1 LNSTPAD
8 ILSGFKAGDAPRLT
22 DAEAAALLRCGDLTA
37 LGQAANAVRQRLHPG
52 NIVTFVADRNINY
65 TNICV
70 SRCKFCAFW
79 RDKEDGYVLTKDELA
94 KKIKETIE
102 AGGTQILLQGGLH
115 PDLRLDFYIDLLKF
129 IKSNFDIHVH
139 AFSPP
144 EIIHFARLNGM
155 PVRNVIA
162 ELRKAGLDSIPG
174 GGAEILSNAVRSL
187 VSPHK
192 CTADEWIAVMRE
204 AHLLGMRTTATMMFG
219 HAETH
224 SARVEHLRRIRDLQ
238 DEMKGFTAFIPW
250 TFQPGNTALAAEITA
265 APDESVSVGG
275 FEYLRMLAV
284 SRLYL
289 DNIPNIQA
297 SWVTQGLKIAQ
308 VALFFGAND
317 MGSTMMEENVVRATG
332 LDFRANSAE
341 IVHIIRSAGFIP
353 ARRET
358 LYNLLEIL

>member
-1 LNSTPAD
+1 MSSTVAD
-8 ILSGFKAGDAPRLT
+8 ILARFKTGRSPRLT

-79 RDKEDGYVLTKDELA
+79 REKRDGYVLSRDELA
-94 KKIKETIE
+94 GKIRETVE

-115 PDLRLDFYIDLLKF
+115 PDLRLDFYTDMLKF
-129 IKSNFDIHVH
+129 IKGNFDIHVH

-155 PVRNVIA
+155 PVRAVIA
-162 ELRKAGLDSIPG
+162 ELREAGLDSIPG
-174 GGAEILSNAVRSL
+174 GGAEILSDAVRSS

-192 CTADEWIAVMRE
+192 CAADEWISVMRE

-219 HAETH
+219 HAETR
-224 SARVEHLRRIRDLQ
+224 SDRVEHLRRIRDLQ
-238 DEMKGFTAFIPW
+238 DETKGFMAFIPW
-250 TFQPGNTALAAEITA
+250 TFQPGNTALAAEIA
-265 APDESVSVGG
+265 ATHDEGPPAGG

-289 DNIPNIQA
+289 DNVANIQA

-308 VALFFGAND
+308 LALFFGAND

-332 LDFRANSAE
+332 LDFRANAGE
-341 IVHIIRSAGFIP
+341 MVHAIRSAGFIP

-358 LYNLLEIL
+358 LYNVLEIL